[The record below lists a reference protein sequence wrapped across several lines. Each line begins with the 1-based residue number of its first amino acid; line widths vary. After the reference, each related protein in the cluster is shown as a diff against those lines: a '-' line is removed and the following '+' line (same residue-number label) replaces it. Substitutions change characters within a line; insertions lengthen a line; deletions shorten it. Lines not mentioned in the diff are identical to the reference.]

1 MVVVMRLLKLVVGAV
16 LEVGRIDKPFFAEG
30 VGTVG
35 GLMKL
40 DRYPDIFRQDIL
52 SHEAHL
58 HPYIER
64 LGKMY
69 LMKLRH
75 GPAFATKPGS
85 CWRVLF
91 VVALMPWMRT
101 FRMAARPELLP
112 SRRDDADTP
121 RTHTTAARGKY
132 AV

>member
-1 MVVVMRLLKLVVGAV
+1 MVVVLRMVKLICAAA

-30 VGTVG
+30 VGTIG
-35 GLMKL
+35 GLMRL

-75 GPAFATKPGS
+75 GQAFATKTGS
-85 CWRVLF
+85 CWRLLF
-91 VVALMPWMRT
+91 VVALMPWMRS
-101 FRMAARPELLP
+101 FRMVAHPELLP
-112 SRRDDADTP
+112 SRRDSLLDDEDAVSQM
-121 RTHTTAARGKY
+121 H
-132 AV
+132 